1 MPTVPV
7 PRFLRACTWLLL
19 VPAAAFLAASLAS
32 FAQAEGASL
41 VVQNAWA
48 RKPPGADTA
57 AVYFVL
63 TNQGTKPVTIVGAS
77 STLATHVMIHE
88 TSLIE
93 GQSRMRMRDKIT
105 LAPGKAQAFAPEG
118 LHVML
123 SGFKYDVIVGDTMHV
138 TLQLQDGGRID
149 VAALVRPLDAQ

>member
-1 MPTVPV
+1 M
-7 PRFLRACTWLLL
+7 LRLLSAFASFLL
-19 VPAAAFLAASLAS
+19 VFAAAFVPS
-32 FAQAEGASL
+32 FAHADVAQV

-63 TNQGTKPVTIVGAS
+63 TNKSAKPVTVVGAT

-88 TSLIE
+88 TSLVD
-93 GQSRMRMRDKIT
+93 GQSRMRMRDKVTI
-105 LAPGKAQAFAPEG
+105 APGKALAFAPEG
-118 LHVML
+118 MHVML
-123 SGFKYDVIVGDTMHV
+123 NGFKYDVVVGDTMHV
-138 TLQLQDGGRID
+138 ILQLQDGGRID

>member
-1 MPTVPV
+1 V
-7 PRFLRACTWLLL
+7 LASLLL
-19 VPAAAFLAASLAS
+19 MSAAAFVPS
-32 FAQAEGASL
+32 FAHAEPAAL

-63 TNQGTKPVTIVGAS
+63 TNQSAKPVTVVGAT
-77 STLATHVMIHE
+77 STLATHVMMHE
-88 TSLIE
+88 SSIVD
-93 GQSRMRMRDKIT
+93 GQSRMRMRDKVTI
-105 LAPGKAQAFAPEG
+105 APGKAVAFAPEG

-138 TLQLQDGGRID
+138 TLQLQDGGRVD
-149 VAALVRPLDAQ
+149 VAALVRPLGAQ

>member
-1 MPTVPV
+1 
-7 PRFLRACTWLLL
+7 LLL
-19 VPAAAFLAASLAS
+19 LSAAAFVPS
-32 FAQAEGASL
+32 FAHADPAAL

-63 TNQGTKPVTIVGAS
+63 KNQSAKPVTVVGAT
-77 STLATHVMIHE
+77 STLATHVMMHE
-88 TSLIE
+88 SSLVD
-93 GQSRMRMRDKIT
+93 GQSRMRMRDKVTI
-105 LAPGKAQAFAPEG
+105 APGKAVAFAPEG

-138 TLQLQDGGRID
+138 ILQLQDGGRVD
-149 VAALVRPLDAQ
+149 VAALVRPLGAQ

>member
-1 MPTVPV
+1 M
-7 PRFLRACTWLLL
+7 F
-19 VPAAAFLAASLAS
+19 AAAFVPS
-32 FAQAEGASL
+32 FAHAEPAAL

-48 RKPPGADTA
+48 RKPPGSDTA

-63 TNQGTKPVTIVGAS
+63 TNQSAKPVTVVGAT
-77 STLATHVMIHE
+77 STLATHVMMHE
-88 TSLIE
+88 SSIVD
-93 GQSRMRMRDKIT
+93 GQSRMRMRDKVTI
-105 LAPGKAQAFAPEG
+105 APGKAVAFAPEG

-138 TLQLQDGGRID
+138 ILQLQGGGRVD